1 MHQIYCTSCEFWCF
15 FGLILSYSFFL
26 LSADL
31 EITVPMLVQIDK
43 LVQLIESPVFTCKCL
58 ETDSLVYSID
68 HFLQISV
75 SNFWN
80 LNDTLTFSNAC
91 MDCSCCYLKALLLF
105 LYATGWTLSTLPAS
119 FILLPSR
126 ESACLFSVVFYSYQ
140 PLSVRSALYLVAQS

>member
-1 MHQIYCTSCEFWCF
+1 MVLVWYDPSILIFW
-15 FGLILSYSFFL
+15 L

-80 LNDTLTFSNAC
+80 LNDTLTYSNVC
-91 MDCSCCYLKALLLF
+91 MDYSCCYLKALLLS
-105 LYATGWTLSTLPAS
+105 LYATG
-119 FILLPSR
+119 
-126 ESACLFSVVFYSYQ
+126 
-140 PLSVRSALYLVAQS
+140 